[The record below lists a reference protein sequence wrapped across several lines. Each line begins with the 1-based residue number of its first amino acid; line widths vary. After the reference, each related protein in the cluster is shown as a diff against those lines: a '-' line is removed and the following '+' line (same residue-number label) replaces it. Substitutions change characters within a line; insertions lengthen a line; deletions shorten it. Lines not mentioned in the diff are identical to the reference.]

1 MKLPMFKRLAT
12 DVAPPIAALLAFTV
26 CVLALGLLMEVS
38 GANRALQHSGESL
51 QNKLDRSFPRDGSSP
66 F

>member
-1 MKLPMFKRLAT
+1 MNLTMFKRLAT

-26 CVLALGLLMEVS
+26 CALAPGLLMEVS
-38 GANRALQHSGESL
+38 GANRALRHRGQSL
-51 QNKLDRSFPRDGSSP
+51 HCNLDPSFPRDDFSQ